1 MGEAVARIA
10 LVTGGTRG
18 LGRAITLALKADG
31 CSVAAVYRGNDE
43 AAKKLQS
50 EAGIGTYKW
59 DVADFDACK
68 LGVAQVE
75 REVGPIDILVN
86 NAGITSDASL
96 HHMTRE
102 QWQSV
107 INVNLGSMFNM
118 CRHVIEG
125 MRDRNFGRIIN
136 ISSINGQKGQFGQV
150 NYAAAKAGILGFTRA
165 LALEGAGK
173 NVTVNAIAPGYCDT
187 DMVSAVPPDVLKTI
201 IAGIPVGRLGA
212 PSDVARTA
220 VFLAKDD
227 AGFITGATFSVNG
240 GQYMS

>member
-1 MGEAVARIA
+1 M
-10 LVTGGTRG
+10 
-18 LGRAITLALKADG
+18 ALKADG

-43 AAKKLQS
+43 AAKELQS
-50 EAGIGTYKW
+50 EAGIGVYKW
-59 DVADFDACK
+59 DVGDFDACK
-68 LGVAQVE
+68 LGIAQVE
-75 REVGPIDILVN
+75 REVGPIGILVN
-86 NAGITSDASL
+86 NAGITSDGSL

-102 QWQSV
+102 QWQCV
-107 INVNLGSMFNM
+107 IDVNLGSMFNM
-118 CRHVIEG
+118 CRHLIEG
-125 MRDRNFGRIIN
+125 MRERNFGRIIN
-136 ISSINGQKGQFGQV
+136 ISSVNGQKGQFGQV

-165 LALEGAGK
+165 LALEGARK

-212 PSDVARTA
+212 PSDVARAA

-240 GQYMS
+240 GQYMG